1 MIAGPIFHGI
11 KDTHRP
17 SRLWAWTGRTAFL
30 LCLTFTL
37 AACTSHKIHSVTQ
50 HNAISL
56 VENDLAIAGVAF
68 ITPST
73 VTGQEQDKQ
82 ALALIF
88 SDVLKEKRPDIHTV
102 SLPETLGSVNR
113 AGLTD
118 EYTNMFKDYRITGIL
133 NRDILQKIGSVTG
146 SRYLVQLKLASFK
159 QESQGRWGFFGY
171 RIMVTKSARI
181 RVFFQIWDSL
191 DGSIAW
197 EGSQELN
204 YANDTTSE
212 EPITFKTVVNKT
224 ANNLI
229 ARLP

>member
-1 MIAGPIFHGI
+1 MMSDPLFHGI
-11 KDTHRP
+11 KNTRRP
-17 SRLWAWTGRTAFL
+17 GRLWTWLGRTAFL

-37 AACTSHKIHSVTQ
+37 AACTSHKIQSVTQ

-56 VENDLAIAGVAF
+56 VKNDLEIAGLAF

-82 ALALIF
+82 ALAMIF

-102 SLPETLGSVNR
+102 SLSETLGSVSR

-118 EYTNMFKDYRITGIL
+118 EYINMFKDYRDTGIF
-133 NRDILQKIGSVTG
+133 NKDILHKIGDVTG
-146 SRYLVQLKLASFK
+146 SRYLVQLKLANFI
-159 QESQGRWGFFGY
+159 QESRGRWGFFGY
-171 RIMVTKSARI
+171 RILETKSARI

-191 DGSIAW
+191 DGTIAW
-197 EGSQELN
+197 EGSQELI
-204 YANDTTSE
+204 YSNDTASE
-212 EPITFKTVVNKT
+212 ELISFKTVVNHT
-224 ANNLI
+224 ATKLI